1 MDTRYQTAARYAA
14 ALSAHCSNG
23 AREALSAH
31 TDLAVRAACVELV
44 TEAAAIRDLLYET
57 AQRATRLQIAIE
69 AEGAKADRDGFIND
83 VRDRVMEAIDE
94 AVEEQG
100 CDKLLDRDLP
110 DLFRALDAL
119 SNTLLDRKGA

>member
-1 MDTRYQTAARYAA
+1 MDDRYKSASRYTA

-31 TDLAVRAACVELV
+31 TALAVRVASVELV

-69 AEGAKADRDGFIND
+69 AEGKQRDREGFVND
-83 VRDRVMEAIDE
+83 VRDRVMAAIDE
-94 AVEEQG
+94 AVQEQG
-100 CDKLLDRDLP
+100 CGNLLDRDLP
-110 DLFRALDAL
+110 RLFTALDEL
-119 SNTLLDRKGA
+119 SETLLDRQEA